1 MKAVVLDIEE
11 KHAILLN
18 QDGTFVRVENKEY
31 EIGQS
36 VEFRPRTMRFRYGL
50 VACIALFVIVFGL
63 GTFAYFDPYTYVSFD
78 VNPSVEF
85 TVNRFDRVIKVRV
98 INEENEQSL
107 DKAVF
112 KDINHKRIDTAIKK
126 TLEEVKESGYLSE
139 ESKVVIATSN
149 PNKNKAQSLA
159 NRLEEVVSKEERE
172 VAVETVCVDKNK
184 LDDAREYG
192 ITPGKLTLIEKLK
205 DALGNEE
212 FDINDWT
219 KKSVKEIVNA
229 TNEVKKNEKEKRIK
243 PGDDPKNAD
252 DLEDEKE
259 EVKEEKKD
267 IKDAKKEEEKQEKE
281 EEKKQEKEEKER
293 ERQQEKEEKE
303 RQKQEEKEE
312 KEKRKREEKEEKEK
326 QKREEKEEK
335 ERQKQEE
342 KEEKERQK
350 QEEKEKK
357 EERKRENKEEI
368 KEKILKKAKGKN
380 KEIK

>member
-11 KHAILLN
+11 KQAVLLN
-18 QDGTFVRVENKEY
+18 QDGMFVRVKNRNY
-31 EIGQS
+31 EIGQT
-36 VEFRPRTMRFRYGL
+36 VELLPSTKRFRYGL

-63 GTFAYFDPYTYVSFD
+63 GAFAYFDPYTYVSLD

-98 INEENEQSL
+98 INGENEQVL
-107 DKAVF
+107 DKTAF
-112 KDINHKRIDTAIKK
+112 REINHKRIDAAIKK
-126 TLEEVKESGYLSE
+126 TIMEVKESGYLSE

-159 NRLEEVVSKEERE
+159 DRLEEVVEKEDKE
-172 VAVETVCVDKNK
+172 VAVETVCVDKSK
-184 LDDAREYG
+184 LNDAREYG
-192 ITPGKLTLIEKLK
+192 ITPGKLTLIEKLR
-205 DALGNEE
+205 DALGSEE
-212 FDINDWT
+212 FDIKEWM

-229 TNEVKKNEKEKRIK
+229 TNEARKDNKEKLNK
-243 PGDDPKNAD
+243 PGGDPKDA
-252 DLEDEKE
+252 EKPEEEKE

-267 IKDAKKEEEKQEKE
+267 RKDANKEEKKQEKE

-303 RQKQEEKEE
+303 RQKQ
-312 KEKRKREEKEEKEK
+312 EEKEEKEK

>member
-1 MKAVVLDIEE
+1 MT
-11 KHAILLN
+11 
-18 QDGTFVRVENKEY
+18 G
-31 EIGQS
+31 
-36 VEFRPRTMRFRYGL
+36 
-50 VACIALFVIVFGL
+50 
-63 GTFAYFDPYTYVSFD
+63 
-78 VNPSVEF
+78 
-85 TVNRFDRVIKVRV
+85 VIKVRV

-126 TLEEVKESGYLSE
+126 TLEEVKESGYCL

-252 DLEDEKE
+252 DLEDEGRSKRG
-259 EVKEEKKD
+259 KKGY
-267 IKDAKKEEEKQEKE
+267 KRRKKEEEKQEKKRKE
-281 EEKKQEKEEKER
+281 TRKRRKGTRKAARKRRKKDRNRKKKKKRGSETGR
-293 ERQQEKEEKE
+293 ER
-303 RQKQEEKEE
+303 R
-312 KEKRKREEKEEKEK
+312 KEK

-342 KEEKERQK
+342 KEEKEKTKAGR
-350 QEEKEKK
+350 ERKK
-357 EERKRENKEEI
+357 EEGT
-368 KEKILKKAKGKN
+368 GK
-380 KEIK
+380 

>member
-312 KEKRKREEKEEKEK
+312 KEKRKRGKKEEKRSRSG
-326 QKREEKEEK
+326 KRKK
-335 ERQKQEE
+335 ER
-342 KEEKERQK
+342 RNR
-350 QEEKEKK
+350 
-357 EERKRENKEEI
+357 RKRKRKKDRNRRKR
-368 KEKILKKAKGKN
+368 KRKKDKSRKRKRRKRKGNGKIRKR
-380 KEIK
+380 